1 MMKKEFRQ
9 IFRDPPMVAII
20 FVMPVVQ
27 MLVLSFAITTEIKH
41 VKLAVADLDN
51 SVATRAI
58 TRAFANTDRFDVN
71 IVTDDPAA
79 VKEGMRSWDAQ
90 VGLVILPGFGRD
102 LARGLV
108 PQINIVMDG
117 VDGNAASVAMG
128 YAAGILQ
135 DYAEKSASEAPGGA
149 GPGTGAGAAQNAGP
163 NAGPEAGTAPQAA
176 GRRAFPARMQERM
189 WYNPDLD
196 SKNYMVPGIV
206 VVLLTILPM
215 MLSAMSLVKEKEI
228 GTLEQLQ
235 VTPLGKR
242 ELLAGKLTPF
252 LILSFIELAIVTA
265 VAVLAFGITM
275 NGSYA
280 DLALAALVYLATTI
294 GLGIFISTITGT
306 QQQAMFVAWFFMMFM
321 ILMSGFFIPI
331 ENMPPFLRK
340 LTLLNPM
347 RYFLAVVRDLF
358 QKGTPLTVLW
368 KDLLPMALYGI
379 AIFAFGV
386 LKFHKRL
393 G

>member
-1 MMKKEFRQ
+1 MRRIYFMMKKEFRQ
-9 IFRDPPMVAII
+9 IVRDPPMVAII

-51 SVATRAI
+51 SVATRAV

-102 LARGLV
+102 LERGLV
-108 PQINIVMDG
+108 PQVNIVMDG

-135 DYAEKSASEAPGGA
+135 DYAEKSA
-149 GPGTGAGAAQNAGP
+149 
-163 NAGPEAGTAPQAA
+163 TASPRVG

-235 VTPLGKR
+235 VTPLGRR

-280 DLALAALVYLATTI
+280 DLAFAALVYLATTI

-331 ENMPPFLRK
+331 ENMPPFLRR

-358 QKGTPLTVLW
+358 QKGTPLSSLW
-368 KDLLPMALYGI
+368 KDMLPMGLYGL
-379 AIFAFGV
+379 AIFASGV
-386 LKFHKRL
+386 MKFRKRL

>member
-1 MMKKEFRQ
+1 MRRVFFMIRKEFRQ

-20 FVMPVVQ
+20 FLVPVVQ
-27 MLVLSFAITTEIKH
+27 MLILSFAITTEIKH

-51 SVATRAI
+51 SAVTRGI
-58 TRAFANTDRFDVN
+58 TRAFANTDRFDMN

-79 VKEGMRSWDAQ
+79 IKESMRSWDAQ
-90 VGLVILPGFGRD
+90 VGIVVLPGFGRD
-102 LARGLV
+102 MTRGLA
-108 PQINIVMDG
+108 PQIDIVMDG

-135 DYAEKSASEAPGGA
+135 DY
-149 GPGTGAGAAQNAGP
+149 
-163 NAGPEAGTAPQAA
+163 
-176 GRRAFPARMQERM
+176 GRENSFPAPRIAVQEPGSADAARIAGSAVFPVTMQERM

-215 MLSAMSLVKEKEI
+215 MLSGMSLVKEKEI

-235 VTPLGKR
+235 VTPLGRR
-242 ELLAGKLTPF
+242 ELLMGKLTPF
-252 LILSFIELAIVTA
+252 LILSFVELAIVTT

-280 DLALAALVYLATTI
+280 DLALSALLYLATTI

-331 ENMPPFLRK
+331 ENMPPVLQK
-340 LTLLNPM
+340 ITHLNPM
-347 RYFLAVVRDLF
+347 RYFVAVVRDLF
-358 QKGTPLTVLW
+358 QKGTPLSMLW
-368 KDLLPMALYGI
+368 KDLLPMTLFGV
-379 AIFAFGV
+379 AIFSFGV
-386 LKFHKRL
+386 LKFRKRL
-393 G
+393 S

>member
-1 MMKKEFRQ
+1 MRRIYFMIKKEFRQ

-20 FVMPVVQ
+20 FLMPVVQ

-135 DYAEKSASEAPGGA
+135 DYAEKSASEAPRGA
-149 GPGTGAGAAQNAGP
+149 GPGPGAGAA
-163 NAGPEAGTAPQAA
+163 PETGTAVQAA
-176 GRRAFPARMQERM
+176 GPRAFPARMQERM

-252 LILSFIELAIVTA
+252 LLLSFIELGIVTA

-358 QKGTPLTVLW
+358 QKGTPLSMLW
-368 KDLLPMALYGI
+368 KDLLAMTIYGV
-379 AIFAFGV
+379 AIFSFGV
-386 LKFHKRL
+386 MKFRKRL

>member
-1 MMKKEFRQ
+1 MRRIYFMMKKEFRQ
-9 IFRDPPMVAII
+9 IFRDPPMIAII

-71 IVTDDPAA
+71 IVTGDPAA

-102 LARGLV
+102 LARGLA
-108 PQINIVMDG
+108 PQVNIVMDG

-135 DYAEKSASEAPGGA
+135 DYAEKSAPG
-149 GPGTGAGAAQNAGP
+149 AQRGV
-163 NAGPEAGTAPQAA
+163 

-235 VTPLGKR
+235 VTPLGRR

-252 LILSFIELAIVTA
+252 LILSLIELAIVTA
-265 VAVLAFGITM
+265 VAVLAFGITV

-358 QKGTPLTVLW
+358 QKGTPLSMLW

-379 AIFAFGV
+379 AIFAFGA

>member
-1 MMKKEFRQ
+1 
-9 IFRDPPMVAII
+9 
-20 FVMPVVQ
+20 
-27 MLVLSFAITTEIKH
+27 
-41 VKLAVADLDN
+41 
-51 SVATRAI
+51 
-58 TRAFANTDRFDVN
+58 
-71 IVTDDPAA
+71 
-79 VKEGMRSWDAQ
+79 
-90 VGLVILPGFGRD
+90 
-102 LARGLV
+102 
-108 PQINIVMDG
+108 
-117 VDGNAASVAMG
+117 
-128 YAAGILQ
+128 
-135 DYAEKSASEAPGGA
+135 
-149 GPGTGAGAAQNAGP
+149 
-163 NAGPEAGTAPQAA
+163 
-176 GRRAFPARMQERM
+176 MQERM

-252 LILSFIELAIVTA
+252 LILSFIELGIVTA

-347 RYFLAVVRDLF
+347 RYFLAVVATSSRRGRHCRCCGRTCSPWGCTGSRYF
-358 QKGTPLTVLW
+358 PS
-368 KDLLPMALYGI
+368 
-379 AIFAFGV
+379 GV
-386 LKFHKRL
+386 MKFRKRL